1 MFFSAKALYTHL
13 KNDYYAAGEFVDGT
27 GMSPTFKNVR
37 GYVKA
42 CKTAIVDRDYCADF
56 GDRPQVSKWW
66 RPWDVVPKLSAFR
79 PEVGDYGIGVEV
91 EMGFRNMAGSRRI
104 ANLIKNWRYIAV
116 DIEGGDYPI
125 EATFPPVLY
134 SKLSSKTQV
143 FRYLKLLRDNIDC
156 VHPHRQDDF
165 VGTHI
170 NVSKGGLSRYDRGR
184 VDTMYYLLRGLR
196 NTNTRREDCYK
207 YFGRFPYG
215 GVYDREGYLEFKLF
229 NSTTDSKALKRYINV
244 AVALTDLIDS
254 DTTIDEDSMFAAC
267 EAGYNK

>member
-1 MFFSAKALYTHL
+1 MFFSAKALHTHF
-13 KNDYYAAGEFVDGT
+13 KNDEDAAEDFVDTT
-27 GMSPTFKNVR
+27 GVLPTFKNVR

-42 CKTAIVDRDYCADF
+42 CKAAIVSRRYEANF
-56 GDRPQVSKWW
+56 SGRPAVSKWW
-66 RPWDVVPKLSAFR
+66 RPWHVVPKLSAFR

-91 EMGFRNMAGSRRI
+91 EMGFRSIVGSQHI

-116 DIEGGDYPI
+116 DIEGGACPI

-156 VHPHRQDDF
+156 VHPHCQDNF

-170 NVSKGGLSRYDRGR
+170 NVSKGGVSRYDRGR
-184 VDTMYYLLRGLR
+184 VDTMCYLLVGLR
-196 NTNTRREDCYK
+196 NTNPRREDCYK

-229 NSTTDSKALKRYINV
+229 NSTTDSKALKRHINV

-254 DTTIDEDSMFAAC
+254 DTTIDEDSVFAAC

>member
-13 KNDYYAAGEFVDGT
+13 KNDYYAVGEFVDDT
-27 GMSPTFKNVR
+27 GVPPTFKNVR

-42 CKTAIVDRDYCADF
+42 CKAAIVERDYYADF
-56 GDRPQVSKWW
+56 GDRPHVGKWW
-66 RPWDVVPKLSAFR
+66 RPWDVVPKLRNFQA
-79 PEVGDYGIGVEV
+79 PEGDYGIGVEV
-91 EMGFRNMAGSRRI
+91 EMGFRNVAGSRHI

-170 NVSKGGLSRYDRGR
+170 NVSKGGVSRYDRGR
-184 VDTMYYLLRGLR
+184 VDTMYYLLVGLR
-196 NTNTRREDCYK
+196 GSDARREDCYK

-215 GVYDREGYLEFKLF
+215 GVYDRGGYLEFKLF

-254 DTTIDEDSMFAAC
+254 DTTIDEDSVFAAC